1 MVLSGF
7 MPCKA
12 KVGTEM
18 VHTLHENSPVEKE
31 LSIVPKARHGEAFRM
46 DLVKY
51 ESVVT
56 EFIGR
61 FVKCLSS

>member
-1 MVLSGF
+1 
-7 MPCKA
+7 
-12 KVGTEM
+12 M

-31 LSIVPKARHGEAFRM
+31 LSIVPKAGHGEAFRM
-46 DLVKY
+46 NLVKY